1 MPRQSVSTSSVRE
14 DEAVPL
20 EVVRTRRLASS
31 PPVKNS
37 EKFSE
42 DDSLTIQS
50 ETVSQH
56 INTPSTTNE
65 LKRGLKARHVGES
78 SSRSVR
84 IVMG

>member
-31 PPVKNS
+31 PSVKNS

-65 LKRGLKARHVGES
+65 LKRGLKARHVGGFN
-78 SSRSVR
+78 SRSVR